1 MNRLTSKHIQQM
13 GVVAT
18 GITESQEP
26 ERAEPLLRKI
36 LELLGNLKINGG
48 MDIEE
53 KP

>member
-13 GVVAT
+13 GVVAI

-26 ERAEPLLRKI
+26 ERAEQLLRKI
-36 LELLGNLKINGG
+36 LGLLGKLKINGG
-48 MDIEE
+48 ADIEE